1 MIDIHT
7 HILPNIDDGAD
18 AMSVSAELLRLS
30 ADQGVKEI
38 VFTPHYYGKNTVEE
52 FLAERNAAMQS
63 IRELVPA
70 GLKTRMGAE
79 VLMTGVNDPSDEQL
93 CALAIEGT
101 KCVLVEFPYAGKLSQ
116 RLFDRLA
123 DFVSETGYSPIVAH
137 IERYDEVLQNPAIA
151 SWLAK
156 IGCFIQVN
164 TSAFLEKHSR
174 RFAFALL
181 KHGLVHCVGTDA
193 HDTGLRTSDYAEA
206 QAAIL
211 KKGFAD
217 EWTEI
222 QWCMGRMLAG
232 EAVLKPYGQV
242 RKIGKFYF

>member
-7 HILPNIDDGAD
+7 HVLPNIDDGAED
-18 AMSVSAELLRLS
+18 ISVSAELLRL
-30 ADQGVKEI
+30 AVNQGVKEI

-52 FLAERNAAMQS
+52 FIAQRNAAMDK
-63 IRELVPA
+63 IRDTLPNGMKA
-70 GLKTRMGAE
+70 RMGAE
-79 VLMTGVNDPSDEQL
+79 VLLTGVNDPTDERL
-93 CALAIEGT
+93 CSLAIEGT
-101 KCVLVEFPYAGKLSQ
+101 KCVLVEFPYAGKISQ

-137 IERYDEVLQNPAIA
+137 IERYEEILQNPAIA

-156 IGCFIQVN
+156 LGCFIQVN
-164 TSAFLEKHSR
+164 TSAFIDKRSR
-174 RFAFALL
+174 RFVFALL

-193 HDTGLRTSDYAEA
+193 HDIGLRGYDYAEA
-206 QAAIL
+206 ENAIL
-211 KKGFAD
+211 KKGFVD

-222 QWCMGRMLAG
+222 QWCMKRILAG
-232 EAVLKPYGQV
+232 EAVLKTYGQV